1 MPFVQVLGVADR
13 YRGAPAQSFFCYSI
27 QALPEVGVIARLLEI
42 CAKRG
47 LLPARLHSDLA
58 TERGELIIDMQL
70 AGIDPAY
77 GEQMAR
83 SMREVVGV
91 LEVLTA
97 EKAAFEP
104 LALSA

>member
-1 MPFVQVLGVADR
+1 MPSAHALAPADR
-13 YRGAPAQSFFCYSI
+13 CRGARPRGFFCYSV
-27 QALPEVGVIARLLEI
+27 QALPEVGIIARLLEI

-47 LLPARLHSDLA
+47 LLPTRLHSDLA
-58 TERGELIIDMQL
+58 PERGALIIDMQL

-77 GEQMAR
+77 GEQMAC

-97 EKAAFEP
+97 EKSAVEP

>member
-1 MPFVQVLGVADR
+1 MSSVHPLSPADR
-13 YRGAPAQSFFCYSI
+13 KRAGAQAFFCYSI
-27 QALPEVGVIARLLEI
+27 HALPEVGVIARLLEV

-58 TERGELIIDMQL
+58 PERGEITIDMQL
-70 AGIDPAY
+70 AGIDVAY

-83 SMREVVGV
+83 AMREVVGV
-91 LEVLTA
+91 REVLTA
-97 EKAAFEP
+97 LKTAAEP